1 MLNLIEGVL
10 DKFLLP
16 NSHFQDYINHRFDSE
31 NFELIDKQFLHNT
44 FCEYEGLQFEV
55 SDQLFSINEVLDD
68 YNFSDIRETD
78 IVLDIGA
85 NIGAFTMMAA
95 KRAKHVYAVE
105 PIYSD
110 ILLRNIEKNKFKN
123 VTVLNT
129 GIGTG
134 TQNLT
139 YHNNSKKVQLTT
151 FTDIIRRCG
160 TVDFMK
166 CDCEGCE
173 HSFTVDDLRGIR
185 RIEIEVHNF
194 NKMPSLISFK
204 KKLREADFKLES
216 RRRKNN
222 TTIIHCEAN

>member
-1 MLNLIEGVL
+1 MFSFIEGVL
-10 DKFLLP
+10 DKLLLS

-68 YNFSDIRETD
+68 YKFSDIRETD

-95 KRAKHVYAVE
+95 RRAKHVYAIE
-105 PIYSD
+105 PIYTD
-110 ILLRNIEKNKFKN
+110 ILRRNIKKNKFKN
-123 VTVLNT
+123 VTVLDT

-134 TQNLT
+134 IRNLT
-139 YHNNSKKVQLTT
+139 YHNKSKEVKLTP
-151 FTDIIRRCG
+151 FENIIERCG
-160 TVDFMK
+160 GVDFLK

-173 HSFTVDDLRGIR
+173 HTLTVDDLCGIR
-185 RIEIEVHNF
+185 RIEIEVHHF
-194 NKMPSLISFK
+194 EGMPFLISFK

-216 RRRKNN
+216 TSRKNN
-222 TTIIHCEAN
+222 TTIIHCEA